1 MSWLVRNAIAYA
13 PVTLT
18 ITQTADA
25 DVDVDGGTRI
35 TKIESTQST
44 LGRTVSDVRFL
55 DWEVTEQQ
63 DHPLFGSMSMRS
75 RWARKS
81 SLDDGFLAGDGDAK
95 GDGDEVIEVLVVG
108 TEWTSHQVW
117 GFEEIDGQ
125 RYHTR
130 RGVVSK
136 GEQRVQVRMVY
147 DWQQ

>member
-18 ITQTADA
+18 ITQTAA
-25 DVDVDGGTRI
+25 VDVDGDGGTQI

-55 DWEVTEQQ
+55 DWGVTEQE
-63 DHPLFGSMSMRS
+63 DHPLFGSLSMRS
-75 RWARKS
+75 RWAKRGT
-81 SLDDGFLAGDGDAK
+81 LDDNFLVGDGDAK
-95 GDGDEVIEVLVVG
+95 TDGDEVIEVLVVG

-117 GFEEIDGQ
+117 GFEEIDGL

-130 RGVVSK
+130 RGVVTK

-147 DWQQ
+147 DWQ